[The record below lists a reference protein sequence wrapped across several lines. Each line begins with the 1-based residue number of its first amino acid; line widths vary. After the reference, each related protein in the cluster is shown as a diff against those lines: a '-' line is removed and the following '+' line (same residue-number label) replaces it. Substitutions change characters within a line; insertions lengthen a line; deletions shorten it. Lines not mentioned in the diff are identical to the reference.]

1 MNCSNKGLAFIMEF
15 EGVKLKA
22 YPDPATGGDPWTVG
36 VGHTG
41 PEVVQGLEITEVQAL
56 DYLRADIETAEKCI
70 NQCVTDTLT
79 QDQFDALCSFVFNL
93 GCGNFRKSTLL
104 KKINEGDDVG
114 ASLEFSK
121 WDKASGKVMAG
132 LTRRRAAEA
141 ELFLA

>member
-1 MNCSNKGLAFIMEF
+1 MEF

-41 PEVVQGLEITEVQAL
+41 PEVVEGLEITEVQAL
-56 DYLRADIETAEKCI
+56 DYLRTDIETAEKCI
-70 NQCVTDTLT
+70 NQCVTGNLT

-104 KKINEGDDVG
+104 KKINEEDDVG
-114 ASLEFSK
+114 ASEEFK
-121 WDKASGKVMAG
+121 RWDKANGKVMAG
-132 LTRRRAAEA
+132 LTRRRMAEM
-141 ELFLA
+141 ELFLT

>member
-22 YPDPATGGDPWTVG
+22 YPDPATGGEPWTVG

-41 PEVVQGLEITEVQAL
+41 PEVIEGFEITEVQAL

-104 KKINEGDDVG
+104 KKINDEDDIG
-114 ASLEFSK
+114 ASEEFKRWSK
-121 WDKASGKVMAG
+121 ANGKEMAG
-132 LTRRRAAEA
+132 LVRRREA
-141 ELFLA
+141 ERDLFLS